1 MPVAADDRS
10 LLHDLLGPAAAALVS
25 SIALDELLEAGPG
38 RLAELGLRR
47 TARRRLL
54 ASAEVARRYQPACPP
69 PLSVTSPRAV
79 LPYLTSLRRSPT
91 EVLGVL
97 ALDARQAA
105 LGAVVRVAEGSVSHV
120 TAEPRE
126 VFSPALERRASA
138 IVLAHN
144 HPSGNAEPSLEDLE
158 FTRAMCEAGAVL
170 GIQVLDHLVVARR
183 AYVSLRER
191 GLLDARD
198 QNVGAR
204 LASSSSDISP
214 NK

>member
-25 SIALDELLEAGPG
+25 SLPLDELLEAGPG
-38 RLAELGLRR
+38 RLAGLGLGH

-54 ASAEVARRYQPACPP
+54 ASAELARRYQPVCAP
-69 PLSVTSPRAV
+69 PLSVTSPRGA
-79 LPYLTSLRRSPT
+79 LPYLAALRRSPT

-105 LGAVVRVAEGSVSHV
+105 LGAVVRVAEGSVAHV

-191 GLLDARD
+191 GLLD
-198 QNVGAR
+198 GAR
-204 LASSSSDISP
+204 
-214 NK
+214 

>member
-10 LLHDLLGPAAAALVS
+10 LLHDLLGSAAAALVS
-25 SIALDELLEAGPG
+25 SLSLDELLEAGPG
-38 RLAELGLRR
+38 RLAELGLRP

-54 ASAEVARRYQPACPP
+54 ASAELARRYQPVCAP
-69 PLSVTSPRAV
+69 PLSVTSPRGV
-79 LPYLTSLRRSPT
+79 LPYLASLRRSAT

-105 LGAVVRVAEGSVSHV
+105 LGGVVRVAEGSVAHV

-170 GIQVLDHLVVARR
+170 GVQVLDHLVVARR

-191 GLLDARD
+191 GLLDGPR
-198 QNVGAR
+198 
-204 LASSSSDISP
+204 
-214 NK
+214 

>member
-1 MPVAADDRS
+1 VCA
-10 LLHDLLGPAAAALVS
+10 
-25 SIALDELLEAGPG
+25 
-38 RLAELGLRR
+38 
-47 TARRRLL
+47 
-54 ASAEVARRYQPACPP
+54 P
-69 PLSVTSPRAV
+69 PLSVTSPRGV
-79 LPYLTSLRRSPT
+79 LPYLASLRRSAT

-105 LGAVVRVAEGSVSHV
+105 LGGVVRVAEGSVAHV

-191 GLLDARD
+191 GLLDGS
-198 QNVGAR
+198 Q
-204 LASSSSDISP
+204 
-214 NK
+214 

>member
-10 LLHDLLGPAAAALVS
+10 LLRDLLGSAAAALVS
-25 SIALDELLEAGPG
+25 SVPLDQLLEADRG

-69 PLSVTSPRAV
+69 QLSVTSPRAV

-97 ALDARQAA
+97 ALDARRAA

-144 HPSGNAEPSLEDLE
+144 HPSGNPEPSLEDLE
-158 FTRAMCEAGAVL
+158 FTRAMCEAGTVL

-191 GLLDARD
+191 GLLETHDVRAT
-198 QNVGAR
+198 
-204 LASSSSDISP
+204 
-214 NK
+214 

>member
-1 MPVAADDRS
+1 MPAAADDGS
-10 LLHDLLGPAAAALVS
+10 LLDDLLGPAAAALVS
-25 SIALDELLEAGPG
+25 SVSLDELLEADPA
-38 RLAELGLRR
+38 RLAELGLGGA
-47 TARRRLL
+47 ARRRLL
-54 ASAEVARRYQPACPP
+54 ACAEVARRYQPACSP

-79 LPYLTSLRRSPT
+79 LPFLGSLRRSPT

-158 FTRAMCEAGAVL
+158 FTRAMCEAGTVL

-183 AYVSLRER
+183 GYVSLRER
-191 GLLDARD
+191 GVLSE
-198 QNVGAR
+198 NVGAR
-204 LASSSSDISP
+204 RASP
-214 NK
+214 

>member
-1 MPVAADDRS
+1 MPVAADDRP
-10 LLHDLLGPAAAALVS
+10 LLHDLLGSAAAALVS
-25 SIALDELLEAGPG
+25 SLSLDELLEAGPS
-38 RLAELGLRR
+38 RLAELGLRPA
-47 TARRRLL
+47 ARRRLL
-54 ASAEVARRYQPACPP
+54 ASAELARRYQPVCAP
-69 PLSVTSPRAV
+69 PLSVTSPRGV
-79 LPYLTSLRRSPT
+79 LPYLASLRRSAT

-105 LGAVVRVAEGSVSHV
+105 LGGVVRVAEGSVAHV

-191 GLLDARD
+191 GLLDGS
-198 QNVGAR
+198 Q
-204 LASSSSDISP
+204 
-214 NK
+214 

>member
-1 MPVAADDRS
+1 MPFAADDRS

-25 SIALDELLEAGPG
+25 SISLEELLEADPG
-38 RLAELGLRR
+38 RLAALGLGR
-47 TARRRLL
+47 AHRRRLL
-54 ASAEVARRYQPACPP
+54 ASAEVARRYQPACRP

-79 LPYLTSLRRSPT
+79 LPYVGSLRRSPT

-105 LGAVVRVAEGSVSHV
+105 LGAVVKVAEGSVSHV

-126 VFSPALERRASA
+126 VFSPALVRRATS

-144 HPSGNAEPSLEDLE
+144 HPSGNVEPSREDLE
-158 FTRAMCEAGAVL
+158 FTRAMCEAGEVL
-170 GIQVLDHLVVARR
+170 GIEVLDHLVVARR

-191 GLLDARD
+191 GFLRSPLGTRH
-198 QNVGAR
+198 
-204 LASSSSDISP
+204 ASSPSP
-214 NK
+214 

>member
-25 SIALDELLEAGPG
+25 SIALDELLDADPG
-38 RLAELGLRR
+38 RLARLGLRR

-54 ASAEVARRYQPACPP
+54 ASAELARRYQPASAPP
-69 PLSVTSPRAV
+69 RSVTSPRAV
-79 LPYLTSLRRSPT
+79 LPYLTSLRRSRT
-91 EVLGVL
+91 EVLAVL

-105 LGAVVRVAEGSVSHV
+105 LGDAVRVAEGSVSHV

-144 HPSGNAEPSLEDLE
+144 HPSGNPEPSLEDVE

-170 GIQVLDHLVVARR
+170 GVQVLDHLVVTRR

-191 GLLDARD
+191 GLLTTPSPL
-198 QNVGAR
+198 VGEGRGGGDGA
-204 LASSSSDISP
+204 LTQP
-214 NK
+214 

>member
-1 MPVAADDRS
+1 MPVAADDRP

-25 SIALDELLEAGPG
+25 TVPLDELLEADAA
-38 RLAELGLRR
+38 RLAGLGLRR

-54 ASAEVARRYQPACPP
+54 ACAEVARRCQPACDPP
-69 PLSVTSPRAV
+69 TSVTSPRAV

-105 LGAVVRVAEGSVSHV
+105 LGRVVRVAEGTVSHV

-126 VFSPALERRASA
+126 VFSPALERRATS

-144 HPSGNAEPSLEDLE
+144 HPSGNAEPSLEDVE
-158 FTRAMCEAGAVL
+158 FTRAMCEAGTVL

-191 GLLDARD
+191 GLLDGGAGRD
-198 QNVGAR
+198 R
-204 LASSSSDISP
+204 
-214 NK
+214 